1 MKCEPGIKCK
11 NCGNDLWDV
20 YRIGGYAKCT
30 NCHFERPFH
39 SRKRSSGISP
49 SQQDSINKI
58 HAWFLEYGRVEKLH
72 SFGISNPDGIVWV
85 SVETKASPYT
95 NHGAHIM
102 IGRRGGIQIADVYDL
117 TEDKKRTARFYA
129 KMLKGQLLSWC
140 WENRDG

>member
-1 MKCEPGIKCK
+1 MKHITSIKCEE
-11 NCGNDLWDV
+11 CGNDVW
-20 YRIGGYAKCT
+20 YPRPWAHNAICT

-39 SRKRSSGISP
+39 SRKRGSGISP
-49 SQQDSINKI
+49 SQQDAINKI

-102 IGRRGGIQIADVYDL
+102 IGRRGGIQIADIYDL

-140 WENRDG
+140 WGG